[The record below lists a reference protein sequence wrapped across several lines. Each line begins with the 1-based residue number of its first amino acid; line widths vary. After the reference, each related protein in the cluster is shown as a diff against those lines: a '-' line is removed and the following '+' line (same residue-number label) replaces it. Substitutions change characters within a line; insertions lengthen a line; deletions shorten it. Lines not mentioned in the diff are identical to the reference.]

1 MKYVYSFLLCFCFTS
16 FFAQNQSFK
25 IGDKYKGG
33 TVVYLFKEGDS
44 QYGKYEGI
52 ILADTVIKDQK
63 WGCEGTQGIALDK
76 LSTSSKIGS
85 SLSNHEMLLNNC
97 KNGAASICNGLIIGN
112 EKGWFLPTTEEIN
125 KIIENSSFLNKDIAP
140 GKYWTNVD
148 ANINDAF
155 ILNIQNMGKIIY
167 TLTTQKKYFPG
178 IILPVKYFQKPVPV
192 ILKPEISFLNCT
204 EAKPIGNLPIG
215 CEISPNKNVYFKSV
229 DQYVKDLIIKV
240 PYKGGNGISYG
251 SNVFLSNDATSNIQL
266 NLLPGKLNIGD
277 GELVFS
283 LSGKTPNKAT
293 VNFSLNFGGQNG
305 LITLNIKNNVWESKD
320 LDVETFRNGDSLY
333 RCYYLSDWY
342 KAVKEKKP
350 AYKEGY
356 FGRKV
361 YNWYAINDSRTLAPV
376 GWHIATEEEWKH
388 LIDCMG
394 GSNSYDSTV
403 LCNSLKK
410 LKTEKDWYSNNNG
423 NNISEFGALPTGEM
437 NASGVSVNGDFGSW
451 WSSSSCVKEN
461 VRYGISVFMGL
472 NYSFYSECAA
482 KTLSDMSPDTNILNT
497 NSIGRTVRC
506 VKD

>member
-16 FFAQNQSFK
+16 FFAQNRSFK
-25 IGDKYKGG
+25 IGDKYQGG

-85 SLSNHEMLLNNC
+85 SLSNHELLLNNC

-204 EAKPIGNLPIG
+204 ESKLNGSFPVGRKISSNQKVFFKP
-215 CEISPNKNVYFKSV
+215 E
-229 DQYVKDLIIKV
+229 DQYVKDLIVKV
-240 PYKGGNGISYG
+240 PYKGGNGVSYG
-251 SNVFLSNDATSNIQL
+251 SNVFKSEDTILKTQIT
-266 NLLPGKLNIGD
+266 LLPGKLNNGD
-277 GELVFS
+277 GEFTFS
-283 LSGKTPNKAT
+283 INGATPCSDTVCFNVSFGSLQGKIIFYLKHELWM
-293 VNFSLNFGGQNG
+293 S
-305 LITLNIKNNVWESKD
+305 KN
-320 LDVETFRNGDSLY
+320 LDVSNFRNGDTIFHAKNNA
-333 RCYYLSDWY
+333 DWMLAQRMQIPAWIY
-342 KAVKEKKP
+342 AGDDSTLVKDYGKL
-350 AYKEGY
+350 
-356 FGRKV
+356 
-361 YNWYAINDSRTLAPV
+361 YNWFAVNDPRGLAPE
-376 GWHIATEEEWKH
+376 GWHVASLDEWLDLSNSFGGNVNALKSKSGWWP
-388 LIDCMG
+388 ISKN
-394 GSNSYDSTV
+394 GSNES
-403 LCNSLKK
+403 
-410 LKTEKDWYSNNNG
+410 G
-423 NNISEFGALPTGEM
+423 FGAMP
-437 NASGVSVNGDFGSW
+437 SGRRLMYKQDGLLLGSLGNW
-451 WSSSSCVKEN
+451 WTTNSD
-461 VRYGISVFMGL
+461 VFEKQDI
-472 NYSFYSECAA
+472 NYKTYSETYPISIEIDKKGEPFKQSYNSAYIG
-482 KTLSDMSPDTNILNT
+482 MS
-497 NSIGRTVRC
+497 VRC